1 MTMKS
6 MLLASLVFVV
16 AASGIS
22 PVAEAQLQLLNRGTM
37 AAPDYSSGA
46 SAGTL
51 SSPFNTPESDGRPGV
66 KAYKEGMHAFNRDD
80 YKHAVHML
88 KVAASWAYKP
98 AEYNLGV
105 MYFQGEGVP
114 EDRPLG
120 AAWLVLAA
128 ERGNPNYTAAR
139 DVVITWLSATEF
151 ARADELWGQLKQT
164 YGDEVALRRAKAQW
178 ALARSQKTGSRVGGT
193 VGELRVGVATGHG
206 AFKTAMTNNQ
216 GQSAKTVAFTS
227 SSWMNLLTG
236 GSTDGDIAYKQF
248 IRSDNPYDPVFMKDR
263 TGTVSV
269 EPLQS
274 VEPATDKTKKNDGNV
289 DGSQQP
295 TQPPRSA

>member
-1 MTMKS
+1 MKS
-6 MLLASLVFVV
+6 MLLASLVFGI
-16 AASGIS
+16 AALGAS
-22 PVAEAQLQLLNRGTM
+22 PVALAQLQLLNRGTM
-37 AAPDYSSGA
+37 AAPDYGSGA
-46 SAGTL
+46 SAGVL
-51 SSPFNTPESDGRPGV
+51 SNPFNTPESDGRPGV
-66 KAYKEGMHAFNRDD
+66 KAYKEGMRAFNRDD

-88 KVAASWAYKP
+88 KVAASWGYKP

-114 EDRPLG
+114 VDRPLG

-139 DVVITWLSATEF
+139 DVVITWLNAAEF
-151 ARADELWGQLKQT
+151 ARTDELWGQLKQT

-193 VGELRVGVATGHG
+193 VGELRVGIAAGHG
-206 AFKTAMTNNQ
+206 AFKTAMTNNR
-216 GQSAKTVAFTS
+216 GQSAKTVSFAS

-248 IRSDNPYDPVFMKDR
+248 TQSDDPYDPIFLKGH

-274 VEPATDKTKKNDGNV
+274 VEPATDKTKKHGNDT
-289 DGSQQP
+289 DGAAQP
-295 TQPPRSA
+295 TPPPRSA